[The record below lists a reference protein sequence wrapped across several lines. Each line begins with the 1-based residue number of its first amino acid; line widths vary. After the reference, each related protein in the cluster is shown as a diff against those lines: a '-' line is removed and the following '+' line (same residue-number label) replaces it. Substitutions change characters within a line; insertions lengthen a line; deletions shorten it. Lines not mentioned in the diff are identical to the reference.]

1 MNKTPATAD
10 EYLAALPRDQ
20 GEALEKL
27 RAAIRAAAPDAREYV
42 GSGVPAFRYGGK
54 YLVSFGAARRHVA
67 LYVMRGSAIET
78 LKEDLRAYDTPNT
91 VVRFAPDEPLPT
103 SLVKKVVE
111 VRLGEIEA
119 NTAPGGQRRTRTRD
133 KVGR

>member
-27 RAAIRAAAPDAREYV
+27 RTRIRAAAPDAQEYI

-67 LYVMRGSAIET
+67 LYVMRGSALEA
-78 LKEDLRAYDTPNT
+78 LKDDLEAYDTSNT

-103 SLVKKVVE
+103 SLVKKIIE

-119 NTAPGGQRRTRTRD
+119 NTASGGQRRTRTPD
-133 KVGR
+133 KVGG